1 MKREV
6 NMKKIIFVILCL
18 LVVGCG
24 KSSEKDAYQDLADR
38 IGGLTSYEAKGE
50 LLIYRGED
58 SYSYDV
64 EVAYQ
69 KEDNYRVSLTNKIN
83 NHEQIIL
90 RNQEGIYVLT
100 PSLNKSFKFQSDWP
114 YNNSQIYLL
123 GRIMDDLKND
133 DKRTLAKEKDGY
145 VFTST
150 VNYSNNEDL
159 KTQKV
164 YVDNKLAITKVEVL
178 NDENTVEMSMTFT
191 SIDEKKNFD
200 EDYFTLEKNM
210 EGKETETTMSELD
223 SIVYPMY
230 IPNNTY
236 LTSQDKV
243 KLDEGERIILT
254 FEGENP
260 FMLVQETAT
269 VSSDLETDM
278 VYGDPYLISD
288 TIGAVTDYS
297 VSWISNGIEY
307 SLVSENLSTEEML
320 NVAKSVGVNAISK

>member
-1 MKREV
+1 
-6 NMKKIIFVILCL
+6 MKKIIFVILCL

-24 KSSEKDAYQDLADR
+24 KSSEKDAYKDLADR
-38 IGGLTSYEAKGE
+38 IYGLTSYEAKGE

-69 KEDNYRVSLTNKIN
+69 KEDNYRVSLTNQIN

-90 RNQEGIYVLT
+90 RNESGIYVLT

-133 DKRTLAKEKDGY
+133 EERTLAKDKDGY
-145 VFTST
+145 LFTSK

-164 YVDNKLAITKVEVL
+164 YVDKDLKITKVEVL
-178 NDENTVEMSMTFT
+178 NADNEIEMSMTFT
-191 SIDEKKNFD
+191 SIDEKKTFED
-200 EDYFTLEKNM
+200 EYFELDKNM
-210 EGKETETTMSELD
+210 EGKEVETTMSELD

-230 IPNNTY
+230 IPSNTY
-236 LTSQDKV
+236 LTAQDKV
-243 KLDEGERIILT
+243 ALDGGERIILT
-254 FEGENP
+254 FEGDSP

-269 VSSDLETDM
+269 IPTSLETNM
-278 VYGDPYLISD
+278 VYGDPYLIAD

-320 NVAKSVGVNAISK
+320 NVASSVGVNAISK